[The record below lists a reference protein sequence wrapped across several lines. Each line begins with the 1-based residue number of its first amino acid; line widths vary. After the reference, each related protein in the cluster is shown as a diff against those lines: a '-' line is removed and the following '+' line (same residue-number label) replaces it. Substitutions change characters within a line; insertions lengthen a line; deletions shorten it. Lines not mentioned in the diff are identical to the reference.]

1 MDAELES
8 ICPFETDLVGAWIDP
23 DSGLDAPLESRA
35 NKGVFR
41 MKSSRSDVDGLW
53 KKYLHG
59 KPVKLR
65 NLLVEHY
72 RPLVHMQA
80 ARLAQKLP
88 AQISYDEICSAGYDG
103 LLEAVQAYDPCHKA
117 KFETFCQ
124 QRIHGAVMDWLRAL
138 DGQSR
143 TVRSFEKQRMLK
155 KEVLDSDLGRP
166 PTETELASQMG
177 MSRERFS
184 ELSRLSRLGHEVHLS
199 SVQGDDN
206 AQHRGS
212 PGGWDVSDARAID
225 PSQRI
230 SKQMLTDYITRGLS
244 REERLVL
251 ILYYTEGLTM
261 AEIGLVLDL
270 SESRVS
276 QIHKDVIHR
285 LRRRFRDEPTE
296 LVA

>member
-1 MDAELES
+1 
-8 ICPFETDLVGAWIDP
+8 
-23 DSGLDAPLESRA
+23 
-35 NKGVFR
+35 
-41 MKSSRSDVDGLW
+41 MKSSRRIADALW
-53 KKYLHG
+53 KKYLIG
-59 KPVKLR
+59 RPIALR
-65 NLLVEHY
+65 NKLVEHY
-72 RPLVHMQA
+72 RPLVHMLA

-124 QRIHGAVMDWLRAL
+124 QRIHGAVMDWLRTL

-143 TVRSFEKQRMLK
+143 TVRSFEKQRMHK
-155 KEVLDSDLGRP
+155 KELLDSALGRP
-166 PTETELASQMG
+166 PTEQELSAKLG
-177 MSRERFS
+177 MSLERFN

-199 SVQGDDN
+199 AVQGDDDG
-206 AQHRGS
+206 QHRGS
-212 PGGWDVSDARAID
+212 PGGWDIKDDSAVD
-225 PSQRI
+225 PSQRV
-230 SKQMLTDYITRGLS
+230 SRQMLTDYIARGLN

-251 ILYYTEGLTM
+251 VLYYSEGLTM

-276 QIHKDVIHR
+276 QIHKDVITR
-285 LRRRFRDEPTE
+285 LRRRFKDESAE

>member
-1 MDAELES
+1 
-8 ICPFETDLVGAWIDP
+8 
-23 DSGLDAPLESRA
+23 
-35 NKGVFR
+35 
-41 MKSSRSDVDGLW
+41 MKSARREVDVLW
-53 KKYLHG
+53 KKYLTG
-59 KPVKLR
+59 RPIKLR

-72 RPLVHMQA
+72 RPLVHMMA

-103 LLEAVQAYDPCHKA
+103 LMEAVQAYDPAHKA

-124 QRIHGAVMDWLRAL
+124 QRIHGAVMDWLRSL

-143 TVRSFEKQRMLK
+143 TVRSFEKQRMLS
-155 KEVLDSDLGRP
+155 KESLDSALGRP
-166 PTETELASQMG
+166 STDHEIAARMG
-177 MSRERFS
+177 INHDRFS

-199 SVQGDDN
+199 AVQNDDN
-206 AQHRGS
+206 SHQRGS
-212 PGGWDVSDARAID
+212 PGGWDVMDQDAID
-225 PSQRI
+225 PSEKVSR
-230 SKQMLTDYITRGLS
+230 QMLTDYIARGLN

-251 ILYYTEGLTM
+251 VLYYTEGLTM

-276 QIHKDVIHR
+276 QIHKDVINR
-285 LRRRFRDEPTE
+285 LRRRFRDEPSG

>member
-1 MDAELES
+1 
-8 ICPFETDLVGAWIDP
+8 
-23 DSGLDAPLESRA
+23 
-35 NKGVFR
+35 
-41 MKSSRSDVDGLW
+41 MKSSRRDRHTVQVLW
-53 KKYLHG
+53 QQYLRSHSIT
-59 KPVKLR
+59 LR
-65 NLLVEHY
+65 NRLVEHY

-103 LLEAVQAYDPCHKA
+103 LLEAVEAYDPRHKA

-143 TVRSFEKQRMLK
+143 TVRSFEKQRMLN

-166 PTETELASQMG
+166 PSEAEIAARMG
-177 MSRERFS
+177 ISTERFS

-199 SVQGDDN
+199 AVQGDEDG
-206 AQHRGS
+206 QPRGS
-212 PGGWDVSDARAID
+212 PAGWDIHDKRAAD
-225 PSQRI
+225 PSQKA
-230 SKQMLTDYITRGLS
+230 SQQMLTDYITKGLG

-276 QIHKDVIHR
+276 QIHKDVISR
-285 LRRRFRDEPTE
+285 LRRRFRDGGEE
-296 LVA
+296 MVA

>member
-1 MDAELES
+1 
-8 ICPFETDLVGAWIDP
+8 
-23 DSGLDAPLESRA
+23 
-35 NKGVFR
+35 
-41 MKSSRSDVDGLW
+41 MKSTRNDVDAVW

-59 KPVKLR
+59 KPIKLR
-65 NLLVEHY
+65 NQLVEHY

-103 LLEAVQAYDPCHKA
+103 LMEAVQAYDPCHKA

-166 PTETELASQMG
+166 PTDVELAQRMG
-177 MSRERFS
+177 MSHERYS

-199 SVQGDDN
+199 SVQGDDQS
-206 AQHRGS
+206 QHRGS
-212 PGGWDVSDARAID
+212 PGGWDISDTRAID
-225 PSQRI
+225 PSQRV
-230 SKQMLTDYITRGLS
+230 SRQMLTDYIARGLN

-251 ILYYTEGLTM
+251 VLYYTEGLTM
-261 AEIGLVLDL
+261 AEIGMVLDL

-276 QIHKDVIHR
+276 QIHKDVISR
-285 LRRRFRDEPTE
+285 LRRRFKDEVAE

>member
-1 MDAELES
+1 MKTARREVDA
-8 ICPFETDLVGAWIDP
+8 
-23 DSGLDAPLESRA
+23 
-35 NKGVFR
+35 
-41 MKSSRSDVDGLW
+41 LW
-53 KKYLHG
+53 KKYLSTRAI
-59 KPVKLR
+59 KLR
-65 NLLVEHY
+65 NLLIEHY

-80 ARLAQKLP
+80 ARLSQKLP

-103 LLEAVQAYDPCHKA
+103 LLEAVQAYDPKHKA

-143 TVRSFEKQRMLK
+143 TVRSFEKLRMQSRD
-155 KEVLDSDLGRP
+155 VLDSDLGRP
-166 PTETELASQMG
+166 PTDEEVAKKMG
-177 MSRERFS
+177 MSYERYA

-199 SVQGDDN
+199 AVQNDDDSH
-206 AQHRGS
+206 HRGS
-212 PGGWDVSDARAID
+212 PGGWDIRDIRAVD
-225 PSQRI
+225 PSQKVSR
-230 SKQMLTDYITRGLS
+230 QMITDYITRGLN

-276 QIHKDVIHR
+276 QIHKDVIAR
-285 LRRRFRDEPTE
+285 LRRRFKDEVME
-296 LVA
+296 MVA

>member
-1 MDAELES
+1 
-8 ICPFETDLVGAWIDP
+8 
-23 DSGLDAPLESRA
+23 
-35 NKGVFR
+35 
-41 MKSSRSDVDGLW
+41 MKSPRCEVDTLW
-53 KKYLHG
+53 KEYL
-59 KPVKLR
+59 KKRPIIIR
-65 NLLVEHY
+65 NKLVEHY

-103 LLEAVQAYDPCHKA
+103 LMEAVEAYDPRHKA

-143 TVRSFEKQRMLK
+143 TVRSFEKQRTLC
-155 KEVLDSDLGRP
+155 KEMLDSTLGHP
-166 PTETELASQMG
+166 PTEAEIAESMGISQ
-177 MSRERFS
+177 ERFT

-199 SVQGDDN
+199 AVQNDEDGF
-206 AQHRGS
+206 HRGS
-212 PGGWDVSDARAID
+212 PGGWDIGDARAVD
-225 PSQRI
+225 PSQRV
-230 SKQMLTDYITRGLS
+230 SRQMLTEFLTRGLN

-251 ILYYTEGLTM
+251 VLYYTEGLTM

-276 QIHKDVIHR
+276 QIHKDVIGR
-285 LRRRFRDEPTE
+285 LRRRFKDEAAE